1 MTFVIGDIKHANLV
15 DFLLSQLGYS
25 VPCADDTN
33 RLQRLRVYLAFSF
46 VQADRNQPQRE
57 ISAPCLTLSSQMRW
71 PKLCGCLCSSLAHG
85 FPSSKPFS
93 DKNYLCFS
101 KSGSPNSR
109 MNLKNKGMNRSG
121 SRRRKEGGRRR
132 VAANPITVAAKW
144 FVPLGEQQIKKKGAC
159 EEGKMERSYYGVEV
173 DSTRNCLLLFPP
185 SEQPRASSL
194 TVPRAAQTPF
204 KLLNLKV

>member
-33 RLQRLRVYLAFSF
+33 RLQRLRVYVAFSF

-93 DKNYLCFS
+93 DKNYLCSS
-101 KSGSPNSR
+101 KSGSPNSK
-109 MNLKNKGMNRSG
+109 MNLKNKEMNRSG

-144 FVPLGEQQIKKKGAC
+144 FVPLGEQQIKKRCLWGRKDG
-159 EEGKMERSYYGVEV
+159 EE
-173 DSTRNCLLLFPP
+173 LLWGGGWQYQEL
-185 SEQPRASSL
+185 SSL
-194 TVPRAAQTPF
+194 IFPLRAAPGFLIDSPQSRPNTT
-204 KLLNLKV
+204 

>member
-93 DKNYLCFS
+93 DKNYLCSS

-144 FVPLGEQQIKKKGAC
+144 FVPLGEQQIKKKVRVR
-159 EEGKMERSYYGVEV
+159 KERWRGVIMGWGLTVSGIVFSY
-173 DSTRNCLLLFPP
+173 FPP
-185 SEQPRASSL
+185 PSSPGL
-194 TVPRAAQTPF
+194 PHWQSPEPP
-204 KLLNLKV
+204 KHHLSY